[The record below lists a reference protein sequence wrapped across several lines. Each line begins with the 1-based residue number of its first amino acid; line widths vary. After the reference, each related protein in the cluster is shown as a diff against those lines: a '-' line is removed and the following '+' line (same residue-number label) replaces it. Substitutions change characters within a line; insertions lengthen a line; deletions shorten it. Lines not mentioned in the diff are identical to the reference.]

1 MSKKEQIV
9 EVILDVFS
17 GVPNPKWRLQLDQ
30 IEELK
35 KKSQKLLSVKAKPQ
49 PGLGYRGFIIN
60 NISKIPEIPG
70 QMKIFDGV
78 LTTIEKG
85 VTSHVEDTNKIED
98 WLFEIAIQ
106 KGYGDI
112 VKQLRIHEPK

>member
-1 MSKKEQIV
+1 
-9 EVILDVFS
+9 
-17 GVPNPKWRLQLDQ
+17 
-30 IEELK
+30 
-35 KKSQKLLSVKAKPQ
+35 
-49 PGLGYRGFIIN
+49 
-60 NISKIPEIPG
+60 
-70 QMKIFDGV
+70 MKIFDGV

-112 VKQLRIHEPK
+112 VKQLRIHEPKK